1 MQINRK
7 SFLVGT
13 AATVLLPAQ
22 QAMARTKPIFA
33 LPSSSTQ
40 RFAWTIDDG
49 ASNSAVRSYLNIAQ
63 NTNQHLTFFVTSSY
77 SSWRNNAS
85 QIKDL
90 LEQDKI
96 QLGNHTF
103 SHKDLVTASDQTVK
117 SELQRCHDFIM
128 NHFNYDARPYF
139 RPTYGYWDK
148 RVVNLAA
155 ELGYTVPVMWYG
167 TIGDSGSTSESKMI
181 DLAIQWIKD
190 GRIVIDHANRMK
202 TKHTLDEITRVMNV
216 RGLKSVT
223 LREAFGKNFR

>member
-1 MQINRK
+1 MLINRK
-7 SFLVGT
+7 SFLLAS

-22 QAMARTKPIFA
+22 AASARTQPVFQ
-33 LPSSSTQ
+33 LPSSSAK

-49 ASNSAVRSYLNIAQ
+49 DSDRALKSYLKIAA
-63 NTNQHLTFFVTSSY
+63 TTDQHLTFFVTSSY
-77 SSWRNNAS
+77 SPWRNNAS

-90 LEQDKI
+90 LDQGKI

-103 SHKDLVTASDQTVK
+103 SHKNLVTASDQVVK
-117 SELQRCHDFIM
+117 DELQRCHDFMM
-128 NHFNYDARPYF
+128 NHYNYDARPYF

-148 RVVNLAA
+148 RLVELAA
-155 ELGYTVPVMWYG
+155 SIGYTVPVMWYG
-167 TIGDSGSTSESKMI
+167 TFGDSGHTPESEVIK
-181 DLAIQWIKD
+181 LAIQWIRQ

-202 TKHTLDEITRVMNV
+202 SPHAMEQIMRVVNV